1 MYTLSGWLLHLELH
15 KLMKNIELESLALRL
30 IAVEIGV
37 LSIPK
42 SVDVREYMT
51 FSHFS
56 LIVSITKKTTHLF
69 VIFEP

>member
-1 MYTLSGWLLHLELH
+1 
-15 KLMKNIELESLALRL
+15 MKNVELESLALRL

-56 LIVSITKKTTHLF
+56 LIVSITK
-69 VIFEP
+69 

>member
-1 MYTLSGWLLHLELH
+1 
-15 KLMKNIELESLALRL
+15 MKNVELESLVLRL

-42 SVDVREYMT
+42 SVDVRGYMT

-56 LIVSITKKTTHLF
+56 LIVSITK
-69 VIFEP
+69 